1 MFILTLSQRALNKDR
16 CIIHLYIK
24 TLHYWFKD
32 NMIVVDIRY
41 SSEYD
46 TC

>member
-1 MFILTLSQRALNKDR
+1 MFILNPVSMSLKDR
-16 CIIHLYIK
+16 CIIRLYIK